1 MEGKLAQVGGQS
13 EEKCDPMKF
22 KLGWYFLCTS
32 QPSGD
37 WKSQRQFL
45 DSNHSLGVSISV
57 KSVASK
63 FLQPSKMVDSNIPPN
78 IPNLT
83 SDSSI
88 TSRLLWPLQK
98 GKLNISHSTNEFSS
112 VMAAQESG
120 PQMASAIGDLVTYWQ
135 HDHVENQYFVSGRW
149 QIWPQQLF
157 TAAAQVP
164 ASSSSYATLLIFV
177 RWPMVQLNKNLNSLS
192 IWYTRLYEAYGCRSQ
207 VIHIGPH
214 WGKIGA

>member
-83 SDSSI
+83 SDPSI
-88 TSRLLWPLQK
+88 TSRLFWPQK

-135 HDHVENQYFVSGRW
+135 QGHVENQYFVSMELADLAPTIIHRSCAGSSLLLLLCNPSHFRKVVHGLIK
-149 QIWPQQLF
+149 QKSQL
-157 TAAAQVP
+157 TIN
-164 ASSSSYATLLIFV
+164 LI
-177 RWPMVQLNKNLNSLS
+177 
-192 IWYTRLYEAYGCRSQ
+192 
-207 VIHIGPH
+207 H
-214 WGKIGA
+214 